1 MSVIYTSNRVD
12 SVISNYVTDSRVNG
26 IDTDP
31 TAFQYLSK
39 EITLENPATP
49 LKVIVDVY
57 KDRDADI
64 RGFFAIADHQNFNPI
79 YEAFPGFNNINER
92 GQIIDV
98 ANNDGS
104 SDTFVSP
111 AEDYREHTFTID
123 ELPSFKSYRVKLL
136 LTSTNQANPHKIRNL
151 RVIALA

>member
-1 MSVIYTSNRVD
+1 MRLNFGTTDSRVSPVIDTQRMSVIYTSNRVD

-39 EITLENPATP
+39 EITLENPATS

-64 RGFFAIADHQNFNPI
+64 RGFFAIADHQNFKSLI
-79 YEAFPGFNNINER
+79 NIR
-92 GQIIDV
+92 DFS
-98 ANNDGS
+98 AAD
-104 SDTFVSP
+104 
-111 AEDYREHTFTID
+111 
-123 ELPSFKSYRVKLL
+123 
-136 LTSTNQANPHKIRNL
+136 
-151 RVIALA
+151 